1 MTESRKELVGYVKGC
16 LSKGYSSDSIKQT
29 LKNYGYEHVL
39 AEQVVDLCH
48 KERRINALIVVSVLV
63 LVISALVLLRPEF
76 IGFFTIDFTAETPA
90 NESYSGSAWLYV
102 NVTVANIG
110 NNETNI
116 TFYLY
121 NSTFDLINETTLGPG
136 NRSIN
141 FTITDTNEVYYYN
154 ATVRNA
160 SQENSTSIR
169 QIIFDTTN
177 PSTFDLVYPADSAV
191 STNLTPILNWSNTSD
206 TYFANFSL
214 ELSTSSSF
222 SYANYTFNTT
232 NISYYL
238 DVNLSTD
245 TTWYWRV
252 TAYDRAL
259 NTRVSTSAYT
269 YVTDTI
275 NVSIVNESYQPAP
288 AYSSSAVQLNATV
301 IDTNLNTVW
310 VMSNETGNWSN
321 TTVST
326 SSGNVYYTIIA
337 ASELSNQEI
346 VGFRFFANDSAGSL
360 SNGSLLSFEA
370 ENRLPAVVSLDLP
383 SNNSVK
389 VYDTVYFNWSN
400 SSDAD
405 SDNFTFEVLV
415 ASDVGFTS
423 VDANITNV
431 SNNYFNVSGSD
442 YNLTH
447 GVRYWKVRTY
457 DGYSYSNYSSYYHL
471 NVIGSI
477 VNITSPEN
485 YSIVYP
491 GNVSNIVVEEVR
503 SGNWV
508 NNLTL
513 LVNNVNYS
521 AEYSTDWEY
530 DYTIPN
536 IDPTVLRITASG
548 FNITPDITVTD
559 YIDLRLSKKD
569 AVSPTIDYICSNE
582 TYVFNGSNVT
592 IIAQVSPD
600 TLVNLS
606 NFSVTTP
613 SGVSNNY
620 DFNLSVRSG
629 LTYSYYYY
637 NYSVNETGNYSLS
650 VYVKDIENNEN
661 TSNYTFYSVAGS
673 DTKQFTFTGQNVT
686 SIRIKDI
693 CSDNILIVGTSVAK
707 TIPDTALYN
716 LEVVTNK
723 PSVTFNN
730 ANLSGT
736 VNVLNYTY
744 LDQNI
749 SAPSTKR
756 IVLEFELLSD
766 FTNYDNV
773 TILYNYSSVESV
785 LDDES
790 TLVMYTCESRDL
802 CSWALADYDLN
813 ISTNIISVTLN
824 FLNSSAVFLVA
835 ETASTT
841 ITTTTTGAG
850 GGTVGSAGF
859 GTVVVDSPEKTSLDI
874 AIPPELKLFT
884 LDNVTTTLMINNTGK
899 RVLSQISLVSY
910 VNGSPLMLNLLKNK
924 IETLELNQVE
934 YVNMTITSFGQPG
947 EFKALIW
954 ANITF
959 PKLLKLFELKIKVVE
974 RELSNKTYIKARL
987 GFARNLLLENPECI
1001 ELSELIGNAEIAL
1014 NNTDYEKARSLTDSF
1029 IVRCKE
1035 MVGPEGKVTG
1045 PPKRAPSRIGRI
1057 LIYVGSSMA
1066 LLGILVVASILIIRK
1081 FRKKTAEKS
1090 AKEESE
1096 GLFNAK

>member
-29 LKNYGYEHVL
+29 LKNYGYEHAL

-48 KERRINALIVVSVLV
+48 KEKRINTLIVVSVLV

-121 NSTFDLINETTLGPG
+121 NSTFNLINETTLGAG

-141 FTITDTNEVYYYN
+141 FTITDTNEIYYYN

-191 STNLTPILNWSNTSD
+191 SINLSPVLNWSNTTD

-238 DVNLSTD
+238 NVNLLTD

-269 YVTDTI
+269 YVTDTT
-275 NVSIVNESYQPAP
+275 NVSIVNESYQPSP

-326 SSGNVYYTIIA
+326 SSGNVYYTSIA
-337 ASELSNQEI
+337 ASELSNQEV
-346 VGFRFFANDSAGSL
+346 VGFRFFANDSAGTL
-360 SNGSLLSFEA
+360 SNGSLESFEA

-383 SNNSVK
+383 NNNSVK
-389 VYDTVYFNWSN
+389 VYNTVYFNWSN

-405 SDNFTFEVLV
+405 EDNFTFEVLV

-423 VDANITNV
+423 IDANITNV
-431 SNNYFNVSGSD
+431 SNNYFNVSDSD

-447 GVRYWKVRTY
+447 GVRYWKVRVY

-477 VNITSPEN
+477 INISSPEN

-503 SGNWV
+503 SGNWI

-513 LVNNVNYS
+513 LINNVNYS
-521 AEYSTDWEY
+521 AEYSTNWEY
-530 DYTIPN
+530 DYTVPN
-536 IDPTVLRITASG
+536 INPTVLRITASG
-548 FNITPDITVTD
+548 FNITPNITVTD
-559 YIDLRLSKKD
+559 YVDLRLSKKD
-569 AVSPTIDYICSNE
+569 AVSPTVDYICSNE
-582 TYVFNGSNVT
+582 TYAFNGSNVT

-613 SGVSNNY
+613 SGVSENH

-629 LTYSYYYY
+629 LTYNYYYY

-661 TSNYTFYSVAGS
+661 TSNYTFYSVADS
-673 DTKQFTFTGQNVT
+673 NTKQFTLTGGNV
-686 SIRIKDI
+686 SDIKVKDV
-693 CSDNILIVGTSVAK
+693 CSGNILASGSSV
-707 TIPDTALYN
+707 TRTVPDAALYDV
-716 LEVVTNK
+716 EVVTDK

-730 ANLSGT
+730 TNLSGT
-736 VNVLNYTY
+736 FDILNYTY
-744 LDQNI
+744 LNQNI

-756 IVLEFELLSD
+756 IVLEFELLSG
-766 FTNYDNV
+766 FTSYDNV
-773 TILYNYSSVESV
+773 IVEYNYSSVESA

-802 CSWALADYDLN
+802 CSWVLVDSNLST
-813 ISTNIISVTLN
+813 STNIISTTLSS
-824 FLNSSAVFLVA
+824 LNGTAVFLVA
-835 ETASTT
+835 EAAAAVVTVTEV
-841 ITTTTTGAG
+841 GPG
-850 GGTVGSAGF
+850 GGTVGSEGF
-859 GTVVVDSPEKTSLDI
+859 GTAIVDYPEKTSLDI

-884 LDNVTTTLMINNTGK
+884 LDNMTTTLMINNTGRK
-899 RVLSQISLVSY
+899 VLSQISLVSY
-910 VNGSPLMLNLLKNK
+910 VNGSPLRLNLLNNY
-924 IETLELNQVE
+924 IEKLALNQTT

-974 RELSNKTYIKARL
+974 RELSNKTYIKGRL
-987 GFARNLLLENPECI
+987 GFARNLLLENPECM

-1014 NNTDYEKARSLTDSF
+1014 NNTDYKRARSLTESF

-1035 MVGPEGKVTG
+1035 IVNPQGEIIGQ
-1045 PPKRAPSRIGRI
+1045 PKKAPLGIGRI
-1057 LIYVGSSMA
+1057 LIYVVSSIV
-1066 LLGILVVASILIIRK
+1066 LLGILIGASVLIIKR
-1081 FRKKTAEKS
+1081 FRKKAGEKPDE
-1090 AKEESE
+1090 EESE